1 MRGARFVDTS
11 FYVAL
16 VSPSD
21 ERHTLALHFGED
33 AGRRS
38 VTTEFVLMEV
48 ASYLTSRKQG
58 RLFLT
63 LAESIAA
70 SRSIFVVPASHSLF
84 AKGVELLRQRPDKG
98 WSLTDCTS
106 FVVMERMR
114 LSEALTADHHFQ
126 QAGFKAMLA

>member
-70 SRSIFVVPASHSLF
+70 SRSIRVVPASHSLF
-84 AKGVELLRQRPDKG
+84 AKGLELLRQRPDKG
-98 WSLTDCTS
+98 WWLTDCTS